1 MYQRQFP
8 LPPNQIGQNYE
19 QPFYPPQ
26 PMQMPPMFPVPQQM
40 LPMPFNQMPNQ
51 PFNYPPPYQQSS
63 QQPRPPLTASVLN
76 QFQDADG
83 QIDINKTL
91 ATVGQLANTVQQV
104 TPVIKQF
111 GSIIR
116 YFR

>member
-8 LPPNQIGQNYE
+8 FPPNQIGQSYE
-19 QPFYPPQ
+19 QPFYPQ
-26 PMQMPPMFPVPQQM
+26 QQMPRPPFFPMPQHM
-40 LPMPFNQMPNQ
+40 LPIHFNQMPNQ
-51 PFNYPPPYQQSS
+51 PFNYPPPYQQP
-63 QQPRPPLTASVLN
+63 PRPPLSASVLN
-76 QFQDADG
+76 QFQTDDG

-91 ATVGQLANTVQQV
+91 ATVGQLANTFQQV